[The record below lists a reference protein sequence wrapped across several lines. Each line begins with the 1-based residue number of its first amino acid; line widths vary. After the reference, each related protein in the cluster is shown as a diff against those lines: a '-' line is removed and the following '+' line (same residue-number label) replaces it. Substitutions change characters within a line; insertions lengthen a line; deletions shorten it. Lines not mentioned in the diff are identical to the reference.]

1 MKKLFCPQCGAKLAD
16 DAKFCAL
23 CGCSLETDTSAS
35 GNIAAA
41 TGQTGTAAAAKPQ
54 MQFKEQTAGRGQGSA
69 HAHVKSGNAFDEA
82 MRKVQ
87 ESDWDGLQKVV
98 KAELFTCDGR
108 ISRGEYIKKFLFLL
122 VSIIPLLII
131 FVFLADF
138 LGEFVEEILTLL
150 FGIIIVF
157 INISYLMLSIRRL
170 HDLNKSG
177 WLILIAIV
185 PLIDVAFFIYLLACQ
200 GTHGDNDFGPE
211 PEQ

>member
-1 MKKLFCPQCGAKLAD
+1 MKKLFCPQCGAKLTD

-23 CGCSLETDTSAS
+23 CGCRLETDETQVTEETTTNAKTET
-35 GNIAAA
+35 IV
-41 TGQTGTAAAAKPQ
+41 AAKPQ
-54 MQFKEQTAGRGQGSA
+54 IPFKEPVADRSQESPHTDVKGS
-69 HAHVKSGNAFDEA
+69 NEFDEA
-82 MRKVQ
+82 MRKVK
-87 ESDWDGLQKVV
+87 ESDWDGLQKII
-98 KAELFTCDGR
+98 KAELFVSDGR

-131 FVFLADF
+131 FVFLIEF
-138 LGEFVEEILTLL
+138 LGDFVEGILTLL
-150 FGIIIVF
+150 FGIIMVL

-185 PLIDVAFFIYLLACQ
+185 PLIDIAFFIYLLACP
-200 GTHGDNDFGPE
+200 GTRGNNDYGPE

>member
-23 CGCSLETDTSAS
+23 CGCNLENDTAAS
-35 GNIAAA
+35 GNVA
-41 TGQTGTAAAAKPQ
+41 TETGKPETAAAAKPQ
-54 MQFKEQTAGRGQGSA
+54 MQFKEQTAERRQDSPRA
-69 HAHVKSGNAFDEA
+69 DVKHGNAFDEA
-82 MRKVQ
+82 MQKVQ
-87 ESDWDGLQKVV
+87 VSDWDGLQKIV

-177 WLILIAIV
+177 WLILIAVV
-185 PLIDVAFFIYLLACQ
+185 PLIDIAFFIYLLACQ
-200 GTHGDNDFGPE
+200 GTRGENDFGPE
-211 PEQ
+211 PEN

>member
-16 DAKFCAL
+16 DARFCAL
-23 CGCSLETDTSAS
+23 CGCNLESDADTSVKET
-35 GNIAAA
+35 AA
-41 TGQTGTAAAAKPQ
+41 TATAETVAAAKPQ
-54 MQFKEQTAGRGQGSA
+54 MRFQEQATDWDRRSPRDA
-69 HAHVKSGNAFDEA
+69 VKSGSAFDEA

-87 ESDWDGLQKVV
+87 DSDWGGLQKIV
-98 KAELFTCDGR
+98 KEELFTCDGR
-108 ISRGEYIKKFLFLL
+108 IGRGEYIKKFLFLL

-131 FVFLADF
+131 FVFLAEF
-138 LGEFVEEILTLL
+138 LGDFVEEILTLL
-150 FGIIIVF
+150 FGIVIVF

-185 PLIDVAFFIYLLACQ
+185 PLIDIAFFIYLLACQ
-200 GTHGDNDFGPE
+200 GTHGANDFGPE

>member
-1 MKKLFCPQCGAKLAD
+1 MKKLFCPQCGAKLTD
-16 DAKFCAL
+16 DARFCAH
-23 CGCSLETDTSAS
+23 CGCNLDTDTEQ
-35 GNIAAA
+35 A
-41 TGQTGTAAAAKPQ
+41 TEATTTARPETIAAAKPQ
-54 MQFKEQTAGRGQGSA
+54 ARFKEQTAGWGQGSP
-69 HAHVKSGNAFDEA
+69 HVDVKSGNAFDEA

-87 ESDWDGLQKVV
+87 ESDWDGLQKIV

-122 VSIIPLLII
+122 VSIIPLIII
-131 FVFLADF
+131 FVFLAEF
-138 LGEFVEEILTLL
+138 LGEFVEEILLLL
-150 FGIIIVF
+150 FGIIGVL

-185 PLIDVAFFIYLLACQ
+185 PLIDIAFFIYLLACQ
-200 GTHGDNDFGPE
+200 GTRGDNDFGPE

>member
-1 MKKLFCPQCGAKLAD
+1 MKKLFCPQCGAKLAE

-23 CGCSLETDTSAS
+23 CGCNLEIDASAQERQ
-35 GNIAAA
+35 AA
-41 TGQTGTAAAAKPQ
+41 TMVKTETVAAVKPQ
-54 MQFKEQTAGRGQGSA
+54 MQFQSRSGNHGRESA
-69 HAHVKSGNAFDEA
+69 YTTGKTGNAFDEA
-82 MRKVQ
+82 MKKVQ
-87 ESDWDGLQKVV
+87 ESDWDGLQKII

-122 VSIIPLLII
+122 FSIIPLIII
-131 FVFLADF
+131 FVFLVEF
-138 LGEFVEEILTLL
+138 LGDFVEDILTLL
-150 FGIIIVF
+150 LGIIGVF

-185 PLIDVAFFIYLLACQ
+185 PLIDIAFFIYLLACQ

-211 PEQ
+211 PES

>member
-16 DAKFCAL
+16 GAKFCAL
-23 CGCSLETDTSAS
+23 CGCNLETDTAAS
-35 GNIAAA
+35 GNVAAA
-41 TGQTGTAAAAKPQ
+41 TGKTETAAAAKPQ
-54 MQFKEQTAGRGQGSA
+54 MQFKEQTAGRGQGRA

-82 MRKVQ
+82 MQKVQ
-87 ESDWDGLQKVV
+87 ESDWDGLQKIV

-177 WLILIAIV
+177 WLILIAVV
-185 PLIDVAFFIYLLACQ
+185 PLIDIAFFIYLLACQ
-200 GTHGDNDFGPE
+200 GTRGENDFGPE

>member
-1 MKKLFCPQCGAKLAD
+1 MKKLFCPQCGAKLTD

-23 CGCSLETDTSAS
+23 CGCSLETDTAQ
-35 GNIAAA
+35 A
-41 TGQTGTAAAAKPQ
+41 TESITTRPETIAAAKPQ
-54 MQFKEQTAGRGQGSA
+54 LQFKEQTAGRGKGNA
-69 HAHVKSGNAFDEA
+69 RADVKSGNAFDEA

-87 ESDWDGLQKVV
+87 ESDWDGLQKIV

-108 ISRGEYIKKFLFLL
+108 ISRDEYIKKFLFLL

-177 WLILIAIV
+177 WLILIAVV
-185 PLIDVAFFIYLLACQ
+185 PLIDIAFFIYLLACQ
-200 GTHGDNDFGPE
+200 GTHGENDFGPE